1 MTRLPL
7 GAAPTLCQDEHEAD
21 MHTWSEPTVTETSV
35 GTLTGRTCLA
45 CGLNWVQLK
54 SPDGSTLGLAG

>member
-1 MTRLPL
+1 MRRPL
-7 GAAPTLCQDEHEAD
+7 GEAPTLCQDENEAD
-21 MHTWSEPTVTETSV
+21 MHPWGEAVITETSV

-54 SPDGSTLGLAG
+54 HPDGETLGLVG